1 MRRRQWWI
9 MSIFLLVWVN
19 THSQTYTLNGVV
31 KDQIKGH
38 PLPYVNIWITGTPLG
53 TSTNLDGAFE
63 IKIPREWSGPEHT
76 ISFSCIGYYSK
87 KLPIA
92 SLLVSASPLKIHLN
106 PSVTNLSEL
115 VIMTKR
121 AKKKN
126 EQRARKLVQQALNRI
141 PKNYPKRP
149 YNLNTFY
156 RHYCSENDNYVR
168 LIEAAVDIHSPRND
182 FKKHEI
188 PDERLGFG
196 ITQLRRSFDFTE
208 NAKIFHPPISLNF
221 LWTND
226 ITGFEYHNPLAES
239 LVNYEFHITDT
250 TNLGDHQVYVVEF
263 ADNRSPP
270 NRPQTWYQGKL
281 YIFKK
286 DLAFIRAEVEET
298 KEKSGIRDSVR
309 STIVKVASFRSF
321 QNKYFVDRM
330 TSDVNVFHATLDSNR
345 VVIDTVRHK
354 AHIEMI
360 SNNIIIDDPQELKG
374 KEPGKIDLRKIPYD
388 SVFWERYTVLKATK
402 LEKKIIN
409 DLSQKISLQ
418 KQFRTFNTIEEGGIS
433 IVESEHFKELLTQ
446 HSGIPLYVVLWSNWG
461 HLNYLEL
468 EPVTYFRRMLKKDK
482 VKLLLVAIEEN
493 ENDWLNN
500 RKFYG
505 LDHPMFSHERITFGF
520 DSEIAQSY
528 FNNVFPYFISV
539 TKEGQ
544 ILAQEPP
551 LPNTEEIK
559 PYIKSLIRDNFIA
572 DQ

>member
-9 MSIFLLVWVN
+9 LGFLMMLGASV
-19 THSQTYTLNGVV
+19 SAQTYTLSGIV
-31 KDQIKGH
+31 KDQFRDH

-63 IKIPREWSGPEHT
+63 IKIPLKLAGSEHT
-76 ISFSCIGYYSK
+76 MSFSCIGYHSK
-87 KLPIA
+87 KLPIT
-92 SLLVSASPLKIHLN
+92 SLLAAGHVQIRLDPA
-106 PSVTNLSEL
+106 VTNLTEL
-115 VIMTKR
+115 VIVTNR
-121 AKKKN
+121 AKKRN
-126 EQRARKLVQQALNRI
+126 ANRARKLVQQALNKI
-141 PKNYPKRP
+141 PKNYPKKP

-182 FKKHEI
+182 FKKREI
-188 PDERLGFG
+188 PDERLGFA

-239 LVNYEFHITDT
+239 LTDYDFHIIDT
-250 TNLGDHQVYVVEF
+250 TNLGDRQVYVVDF
-263 ADNRSPP
+263 ADNRQQPD
-270 NRPQTWYQGKL
+270 RPQTWYQGKL
-281 YIFKK
+281 FILKK
-286 DLAFIRAEVEET
+286 DLAFIKAEVEEI
-298 KEKSGIRDSVR
+298 KEKTGLRDSVR
-309 STIVKVASFRSF
+309 SSIQKVVSFRPF
-321 QNKYFVDRM
+321 QNKYYIDRL
-330 TSDVNVFHATLDSNR
+330 TSDVNVYHATLDSNR

-360 SNNIIIDDPQELKG
+360 SNNIINDAPRELTG
-374 KEPGKIDLRKIPYD
+374 KEPGKVDLRKIPYD
-388 SVFWERYTVLKATK
+388 SIFWEQYTVLKATR
-402 LEKKIIN
+402 LETKIID
-409 DLSQKISLQ
+409 DLSEKISLQ
-418 KQFRTFNTIEEGGIS
+418 QQFQTFNTIEGGGVS
-433 IVESEHFKELLTQ
+433 IIESEHFQNLLSQ
-446 HSGIPLYVVLWSNWG
+446 HSGIPLYVILWSNWG

-468 EPVTYFRRMLKKDK
+468 EPVSYFRRMLKKDK

-493 ENDWLNN
+493 ESDWLNN

-505 LDHPMFSHERITFGF
+505 LDNPFFSHERINLGF
-520 DSEIAQSY
+520 DSEIARSY

-559 PYIKSLIRDNFIA
+559 PYIKSLIRNTFIA